1 MIGCEVNIPT
11 RGYRQEWRHFRE
23 SKLLMNLICICIAK
37 MVISFI
43 FHIFCFRDFSSQGGK
58 NGFQASEKAAWHPE
72 REFQLDTMKIE
83 NTKLPV
89 VKVKPTFSSMRDNF
103 GTK

>member
-1 MIGCEVNIPT
+1 M
-11 RGYRQEWRHFRE
+11 
-23 SKLLMNLICICIAK
+23 M
-37 MVISFI
+37 ISFI

-72 REFQLDTMKIE
+72 CKFQLDTMKIE

-89 VKVKPTFSSMRDNF
+89 VKVNTTFSSMRDNF
-103 GTK
+103 GTN

>member
-1 MIGCEVNIPT
+1 M
-11 RGYRQEWRHFRE
+11 
-23 SKLLMNLICICIAK
+23 M
-37 MVISFI
+37 ISFI
-43 FHIFCFRDFSSQGGK
+43 FHIFCFRDFSSRGGK

-72 REFQLDTMKIE
+72 CKFQLDTMKIE

-89 VKVKPTFSSMRDNF
+89 VKVNTTFSSMRDNF

>member
-1 MIGCEVNIPT
+1 M
-11 RGYRQEWRHFRE
+11 
-23 SKLLMNLICICIAK
+23 M
-37 MVISFI
+37 ISFI

-72 REFQLDTMKIE
+72 CKFQLDTMKIE

-89 VKVKPTFSSMRDNF
+89 VKVNPTFSSMRDNF
-103 GTK
+103 GTN

>member
-1 MIGCEVNIPT
+1 M
-11 RGYRQEWRHFRE
+11 
-23 SKLLMNLICICIAK
+23 M
-37 MVISFI
+37 ISFI
-43 FHIFCFRDFSSQGGK
+43 FHIFCFPDFHSQGGK

-72 REFQLDTMKIE
+72 CKFQLDTMKIE

-89 VKVKPTFSSMRDNF
+89 VKVNTTFSSMRDNF